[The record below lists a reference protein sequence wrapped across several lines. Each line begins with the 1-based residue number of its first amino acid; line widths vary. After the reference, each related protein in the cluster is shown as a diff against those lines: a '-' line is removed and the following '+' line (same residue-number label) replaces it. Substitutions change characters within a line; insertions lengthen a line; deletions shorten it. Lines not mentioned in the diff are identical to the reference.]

1 MDQETQAADPQRLA
15 RFSSRRSGLFDRPR
29 SAQSEGLAGGR
40 YGALRPN
47 RVLVLAVRFYQAT
60 LSSLFGGHCRYVPS
74 CSEYAIQ
81 ALSTHGA
88 VRGLWLTVRRLLRC
102 HPLGGAGYDPVP
114 GRRSDARC
122 AMRDVPD

>member
-15 RFSSRRSGLFDRPR
+15 HFSSRRSGRSNRPR
-29 SAQSEGLAGGR
+29 SAQSECAAGGR
-40 YGALRPN
+40 YGALKPN

-60 LSSLFGGHCRYVPS
+60 LSPWFGGHCRYFPS

-81 ALSTHGA
+81 ALTTHGA
-88 VRGLWLTVRRLLRC
+88 LLGVWLAARRLLRC

-114 GRRSDARC
+114 RRSHK
-122 AMRDVPD
+122 P